1 MGARAHSTLVL
12 YSIVVG
18 ANQYRLNSVFN
29 YQRFGLNSFSNG
41 YQRHQYLRAE
51 QIIVKLSFLQFS
63 IFTTWPWSSL
73 LQSRNMTNQTD
84 FVETLYIPSSTKT
97 DAYADCQGFPCVRRV
112 RSNARAR
119 SKQKVTAAAGY
130 PIGSGRLSVR
140 CCCARISTQRRD
152 KCASFH
158 LLQTLFHTFDKL
170 YHKVKTGWISLW
182 FDKEQSIA
190 DWITV
195 SFIDDFI
202 KWIIHESYCK
212 RLCHISLVSGC
223 N

>member
-1 MGARAHSTLVL
+1 MGLALKARMGARAHSTLVL

-84 FVETLYIPSSTKT
+84 FVETLYIYLALQRRTHMPT
-97 DAYADCQGFPCVRRV
+97 VRDFHVSGGSGLTRARV
-112 RSNARAR
+112 RS
-119 SKQKVTAAAGY
+119 KK
-130 PIGSGRLSVR
+130 
-140 CCCARISTQRRD
+140 
-152 KCASFH
+152 
-158 LLQTLFHTFDKL
+158 LQQQLGIL
-170 YHKVKTGWISLW
+170 
-182 FDKEQSIA
+182 
-190 DWITV
+190 
-195 SFIDDFI
+195 
-202 KWIIHESYCK
+202 
-212 RLCHISLVSGC
+212 
-223 N
+223 